1 MFLGPLIILPQLIRF
16 FITDWILFVI
26 LEAKIKYK
34 RLRREVTCLADELV
48 NDVNCYKKKEEYF
61 LRDLEIKYFYCW
73 ILLVHGIILG
83 NLPFTFLFL
92 VN

>member
-48 NDVNCYKKKEEYF
+48 NDVNCYIKKKNIF
-61 LRDLEIKYFYCW
+61 
-73 ILLVHGIILG
+73 
-83 NLPFTFLFL
+83 
-92 VN
+92 